1 MLAFKLALPTIPYG
15 KQKNTLRGQAT
26 NGYRKEEAA
35 SSSRSA
41 AISERKKSMATKR

>member
-15 KQKNTLRGQAT
+15 KQKNTLRGQVT
-26 NGYRKEEAA
+26 NGYRKEAAA

-41 AISERKKSMATKR
+41 AISERKELMATGR